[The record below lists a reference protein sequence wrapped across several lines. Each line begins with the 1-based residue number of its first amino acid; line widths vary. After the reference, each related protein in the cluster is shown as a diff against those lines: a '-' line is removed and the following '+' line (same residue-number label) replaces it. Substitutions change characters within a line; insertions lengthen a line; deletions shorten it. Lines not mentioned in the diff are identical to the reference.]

1 MKKLV
6 PVLAAMAMATSASAA
21 TIVYDFSAA
30 PHQDNL
36 GPTETYTVG
45 GLSIV
50 ASGFTAANAPTALFG
65 KHDGGDEN
73 GLGLAND
80 PTGDNEIHFGS
91 GYVQLDVLGLFGQAI
106 AAQTFFGTN
115 STTEGEMWTVYGTN
129 TAGTIAGASLLTSG
143 TTEGQHLL
151 PSFGTFRYYDFVSTA
166 TLGGQNFLI
175 SNLTTTTIPEPATW
189 AMMLLGFGGLG
200 AVLRRRR
207 VTSRLAAA

>member
-6 PVLAAMAMATSASAA
+6 PVLAAVAMATSAHAA
-21 TIVYDFSAA
+21 TVFDFSAA

-36 GPTETYTVG
+36 GPTETYTVD
-45 GLSIV
+45 GLTII
-50 ASGFTAANAPTALFG
+50 ASGFTAANAATNLWG
-65 KHDGGDEN
+65 KHAGGDEN

-80 PTGDNEIHFGS
+80 PSGDNEIHFGS

-115 STTEGEMWTVYGTN
+115 STTENEQWTVWGTN
-129 TAGTIAGASLLTSG
+129 TAGSLAGATQVAQG
-143 TTEGQHLL
+143 TTEGNHLL
-151 PSFGTFRYYDFVSTA
+151 PSLGTYRYYDFVSTA
-166 TLGGQNFLI
+166 AVGGQNYLI
-175 SNLTTTTIPEPATW
+175 SSLTTTAVPEPAAW

-207 VTSRLAAA
+207 ATARLAAA